1 MHRANVTQGSHEA
14 QLDFSA
20 KRVDVLQEIRF
31 TNPTFISRHLGLHD
45 PRFWNLFQADYYNSV
60 ILTKKQP
67 IVRHRVIDWEGYGK
81 MNDPDMTQVMRVCE
95 QKGMKDIMTME
106 YPWKYELIAQ
116 LYATL

>member
-1 MHRANVTQGSHEA
+1 
-14 QLDFSA
+14 
-20 KRVDVLQEIRF
+20 
-31 TNPTFISRHLGLHD
+31 
-45 PRFWNLFQADYYNSV
+45 
-60 ILTKKQP
+60 
-67 IVRHRVIDWEGYGK
+67 VIDWEGYGK